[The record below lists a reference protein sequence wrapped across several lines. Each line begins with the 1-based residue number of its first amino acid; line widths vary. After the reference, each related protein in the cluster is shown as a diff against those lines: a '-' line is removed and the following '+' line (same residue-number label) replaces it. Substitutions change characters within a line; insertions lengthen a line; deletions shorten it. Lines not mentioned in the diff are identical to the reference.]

1 MPPRSRQLG
10 CVGKPVRPRL
20 AGDADQVG
28 RAGHSQPPLVPPDP
42 QGPRR
47 ATTSALQTR
56 HAVTLKLI
64 HAARGLAHSGQS
76 VRILGADTAV
86 NRPPAVAIPTAA
98 SKPRSST
105 NSNTPLCCGSSPNR
119 PPRVHYPGVRPALR
133 SDLTDLPHGAGPRP
147 VSARGPSPYTA
158 RTESSPS
165 NSTRS
170 GSLNQWPLL
179 PRYRNRVR
187 VPSGNATDAD
197 RVPLDRRRNWCI
209 PGCHPLKSPTT
220 LHPAAG
226 SSASNTNVTLTLLAL
241 REILITLVSLTEA
254 SNSSVPDNLGPHT
267 ATRRCCGGEPDRAT

>member
-1 MPPRSRQLG
+1 M
-10 CVGKPVRPRL
+10 
-20 AGDADQVG
+20 
-28 RAGHSQPPLVPPDP
+28 
-42 QGPRR
+42 
-47 ATTSALQTR
+47 
-56 HAVTLKLI
+56 
-64 HAARGLAHSGQS
+64 
-76 VRILGADTAV
+76 RILGADTAV
-86 NRPPAVAIPTAA
+86 NRPPAVAIPAAA

-105 NSNTPLCCGSSPNR
+105 NSNTPLRCGSSPNR

-133 SDLTDLPHGAGPRP
+133 SDLPTYHMAPSTA
-147 VSARGPSPYTA
+147 SQCTWPSPYTA
-158 RTESSPS
+158 RTESGPS

-254 SNSSVPDNLGPHT
+254 SSSSVPDNLASHT
-267 ATRRCCGGEPDRAT
+267 ATRRCCDGEPDRAT